1 MEPME
6 KMLCDMIVTLKE
18 EVKLWR
24 ILAFILA
31 AAVVIA
37 LFF

>member
-6 KMLCDMIVTLKE
+6 KMLRDMITNLKE

-24 ILAFILA
+24 ILSFILA

>member
-1 MEPME
+1 MDGME
-6 KMLCDMIVTLKE
+6 KMLRDMIVNLKE

-31 AAVVIA
+31 AAVVIS